1 MIGAIIF
8 LLQLLS
14 ILLAFSLVIF
24 VHELGHFIVGRMNKI
39 GVLVFCLGFGPTLF
53 SYRDK
58 KGTEWKVSAIPL
70 GGYVKFEGDENPA
83 SVNLSNEVTKKDNS
97 SSSFVHASIFGR
109 LSTVAAG
116 PVANFLFSI
125 VTFSIIILVNG
136 VASNAPIVGQ
146 VNEFYKEKHDLRP
159 GDKILKVG
167 NRGITNFED
176 IFKEV
181 SKTNNSLNSFLIERE
196 GLKKEIILPYI
207 FQPVVKGIEPL
218 SAAARSNLKV
228 GDVFLTVNGE
238 ILHRFTDLKDFVI
251 NSKGR
256 ELKVTIFRENREIQK
271 IIKPT
276 LTPFEEIDGTFSEKY
291 RIGVLGGPIFEAERN
306 TPMLFEAFVMGT
318 NATLSVF
325 SGTIRGIKGMIL
337 GEVDPK
343 HLSGPIGVA
352 HAVSDSI
359 KSGFV
364 SFFTLIA
371 IISTGI
377 GIVNLLPIPILDG
390 GHIVLLSYEAITKKK
405 PSDKFLR
412 FAMIAGLFLILSLI
426 MFTTLNDV
434 LRVIL

>member
-1 MIGAIIF
+1 M
-8 LLQLLS
+8 
-14 ILLAFSLVIF
+14 
-24 VHELGHFIVGRMNKI
+24 HELGHFIVGRINKI

-53 SYRDK
+53 AYRDK
-58 KGTEWKVSAIPL
+58 KGTEWKVSLIPL

-83 SVNLSNEVTKKDNS
+83 SVNLSHEVTHKDNS
-97 SSSFVHASIFGR
+97 TSSFVNASIFGR
-109 LSTVAAG
+109 LSTVIAG

-125 VTFSIIILVNG
+125 LTFSIIILVNG
-136 VASNAPIVGQ
+136 VASNEPIVGE
-146 VNEFYKEKHDLRP
+146 VNEFYKEKHDLRQ

-167 NRGITNFED
+167 SRKITNFED

-181 SKTNNSLNSFLIERE
+181 SKNKNSSNSFMIERK
-196 GLKKEIILPYI
+196 GLKKEIVLPYI

-228 GDVFLTVNGE
+228 GDVFLSVNGE
-238 ILHRFTDLKDFVI
+238 ILNKFSDLKDFVI

-291 RIGVLGGPIFEAERN
+291 RIGVLGGPIFQAERN

-318 NATLSVF
+318 NATVSVF

-337 GEVDPK
+337 GQVDPK

-359 KSGFV
+359 KSGLI

-390 GHIVLLSYEAITKKK
+390 GHIVLLSYEAIMKKK

-412 FAMIAGLFLILSLI
+412 FAMIGGLFLILSLI